1 MFCAL
6 PGEVLNT
13 GSVTGKGRKG
23 LLDYKGHYLMAMPSL
38 EPSFKVNY
46 LNYNI
51 MPFPLRGSQGYASM
65 NE

>member
-1 MFCAL
+1 M
-6 PGEVLNT
+6 LNT

-23 LLDYKGHYLMAMPSL
+23 LLDYKDHYLMAMTSL
-38 EPSFKVNY
+38 EPRFKINY

-51 MPFPLRGSQGYASM
+51 MPFPPRGSQGYSSM

>member
-13 GSVTGKGRKG
+13 GSISGKGSKVF
-23 LLDYKGHYLMAMPSL
+23 LDYKGHYLIAILSL
-38 EPSFKVNY
+38 EPRLEVNY

-51 MPFPLRGSQGYASM
+51 MPFPLRGSKGCT